1 MCRNYIHSLYV
12 HDMSILALK
21 DRSLLAFQVPVCPS
35 WVWRNSCLSLRS
47 LHSILRSHPRHS
59 AGEHPWFSQQ
69 TCKSH
74 YISYQMKQHKCCLP
88 VSSTHNLQEQLHHQ
102 DQMHEPIGKSMQA
115 ALHFFLNLS
124 SFFWKIKISQHHTA
138 DGGCTITDQVL
149 GLCS

>member
-115 ALHFFLNLS
+115 ALHFFFKSIFILLKNKNLS
-124 SFFWKIKISQHHTA
+124 APYSWWRLYYNRPS
-138 DGGCTITDQVL
+138 
-149 GLCS
+149 SWSM